1 VLVLNQQKNIQ
12 IKKGKNMKTKIFG
25 TLVILIVA
33 AMSFNFTMI
42 SKKNSQTV
50 DNLKAAIIGE
60 TTASAKYLAY
70 SKKAKEDGFNKIALL
85 FEAASKSEGIHANN
99 HRAVLEQLGVP
110 MEEVKPKYEVKSTKE
125 NLQDAINGESYEVST
140 MYPDFIKAANEG
152 NVNLAVISFNYAY
165 QTEKK
170 HNELYKDALEKLN
183 NKKEDSL
190 ASNYFVCPT
199 CGNTY
204 AGQAPN
210 RCGISMTS
218 KDRFLSIK

>member
-1 VLVLNQQKNIQ
+1 
-12 IKKGKNMKTKIFG
+12 MKAKIFG
-25 TLVILIVA
+25 TLAIIIVA
-33 AMSFNFTMI
+33 AISFNFTMI
-42 SKKNSQTV
+42 SKSNSQTL

-70 SKKAKEDGFNKIALL
+70 SKKAKEEGLSKIALL
-85 FEAASKSEGIHANN
+85 FETASKSEGIHANN
-99 HRAVLEQLGVP
+99 HRAVLEQLGVT
-110 MEEVKPKYEVKSTKE
+110 MEEVKPKYDVKSTKE

-140 MYPDFIKAANEG
+140 MYPDFIKVANDG
-152 NVNLAVISFNYAY
+152 KVNLAVISFNYAY

-183 NKKEDSL
+183 NKQENTL

>member
-1 VLVLNQQKNIQ
+1 
-12 IKKGKNMKTKIFG
+12 MKPKLIG
-25 TLVILIVA
+25 TLVILIFA
-33 AMSFNFTMI
+33 AISFNFTYPGKVN
-42 SKKNSQTV
+42 SKTV
-50 DNLKAAIIGE
+50 ENLKEAITGE

-70 SKKAKEDGFNKIALL
+70 SKKAKDEGFTKIAFL

-99 HRAVLEQLGVP
+99 HRAVLEQLGAA

-125 NLQDAINGESYEVST
+125 NLQDAITGESYEVAT
-140 MYPDFIKAANEG
+140 MYPDFIKTANDAK
-152 NVNLAVISFNYAY
+152 VNLAVISFNYAY

-170 HNELYKDALEKLN
+170 HKELYKNALEKLN
-183 NKKEDSL
+183 NKQESTL
-190 ASNYFVCPT
+190 ASNYYVCPT

-204 AGQAPN
+204 ADQAPN